1 MTLRHDQPR
10 PIRPVEEREDALADA
25 VTIRRPDAPRHPV
38 VFASPHSG
46 RRYPP
51 DLLEA
56 SRLSAQAL
64 RRSEDAFVDHLIAAA
79 PDQGMPT
86 ISASFPR
93 AYVDVNR
100 EPLELDPEMFE
111 DPLPAGANTRSP
123 RVSAGLGTIA
133 RIVGHGQPI
142 YRRKLR
148 YREAARRLQTCY
160 RPYHDALRQIIAEV
174 VQRFGVCLLIDCHSM
189 PSGSGITTRQ
199 GGRDRQV
206 DIVIGDNYGAA
217 CARDLTEAAVRHLAH
232 QGYLVTRN
240 TPYAGGYITRHYGR
254 PQDGIHALQVEI
266 NRALYMDEAAIAPHG
281 GFARVARQLVGL
293 GEALGEIVSTGEPL
307 RDAAQ

>member
-1 MTLRHDQPR
+1 MNAPHDPFHPFGPAAAR
-10 PIRPVEEREDALADA
+10 SGTATGA
-25 VTIRRPDAPRHPV
+25 VTVRRPQVPRYPV

-46 RRYPP
+46 RHYPA

-64 RRSEDAFVDHLIAAA
+64 RRSEDAFVDRLIAAA
-79 PDQGMPT
+79 PAQGMPT

-100 EPLELDPEMFE
+100 EPLELDPDMFE
-111 DPLPAGANTRSP
+111 DPLPASTNTRSP

-148 YREAARRLQTCY
+148 YREAARRLETCY
-160 RPYHDALRQIIAEV
+160 RPYHAALHAIIAEV

-189 PSGSGITTRQ
+189 PSGSGITAKLA
-199 GGRDRQV
+199 GRDRQV
-206 DIVIGDNYGAA
+206 DYVIGDNYGAA
-217 CARDLTEAAVRHLAH
+217 CARDLTEAAVRQLAQLGH
-232 QGYLVTRN
+232 LVTRN
-240 TPYAGGYITRHYGR
+240 TPYAGGYITRHYGK
-254 PQDGIHALQVEI
+254 PQDGIHAIQVEI
-266 NRALYMDEAAIAPHG
+266 NRALYMDEAAIAPHA
-281 GFARVARQLVGL
+281 GFAQVAHSLVDL
-293 GEALGEIVSTGEPL
+293 GRTLGSIVSTGEPL